1 MKGGLVFRVL
11 GALAGSHN
19 TAAAVS
25 PPESGA
31 QETNKGQVSPAT
43 RRGPLRGAKLPSM
56 SMQFFW
62 SCVTNGMVP
71 GARRPPVVPNDKA
84 AHLEAAEAK
93 RQRRRERNLRLE
105 GRMKGAA

>member
-1 MKGGLVFRVL
+1 
-11 GALAGSHN
+11 
-19 TAAAVS
+19 
-25 PPESGA
+25 
-31 QETNKGQVSPAT
+31 
-43 RRGPLRGAKLPSM
+43 M